1 MLHHLALLNSQQI
14 WLLVSLASLAQL
26 CISCFWE
33 SPGTYGLFRE
43 GTISKEGLKATAIGE
58 DVRKKF
64 LGPPLFSFPPPTLPV
79 WSLMFLYL
87 KIFFTDR
94 ALHMCWLWHK
104 QNTCVLEVNN
114 RLSQL
119 SSSLEQKHVGGDAC
133 FFTVLIREFL
143 YR

>member
-43 GTISKEGLKATAIGE
+43 GMISKEGLKATAIGE
-58 DVRKKF
+58 DVRKKS

-94 ALHMCWLWHK
+94 SLHMCWLWHK

-119 SSSLEQKHVGGDAC
+119 SSSLEQKHVGGDAR
-133 FFTVLIREFL
+133 FFAVLIRELF